1 MARCSITGYGVLLV
15 TNAIYQRTILVFRKY
30 SAASEKTSCAEMNR
44 HAEIKIPNT
53 TGLYCHSPSDAIQL
67 GRHDDPAATRLKQ
80 SHARKFR

>member
-44 HAEIKIPNT
+44 HAEIKYQTPLDCTATARVMQFNSADT
-53 TGLYCHSPSDAIQL
+53 TILQL
-67 GRHDDPAATRLKQ
+67 PG
-80 SHARKFR
+80 